1 MALHPNFPRSP
12 YEVLDP
18 GIRWFPAD
26 EVLREKG
33 SDKLMPPLVPELRKK
48 VKEWRDDN
56 YTGASETSISLLN
69 WWFKTPHV
77 APKNNGSTFEFKYY
91 FAQREAVETIIYLH
105 DVARIKDK
113 YDLIRFDVSGQVYP
127 SLITENWKRYVIKM
141 ATGSGKTKVLSLL
154 IAWCYYHKL
163 YESDSD
169 LARNFI
175 LIAPNIIVL
184 DRLRSDFDGLKIFHE
199 DPILPDEGYGGHNWH
214 DDFNF
219 DLHIQDEVKV
229 TNKFGNLFLTNIHRV
244 YDTGDKTPAFAD
256 ENTADYFLGVKPV
269 GATNES
275 KLDLGEII
283 KDVDEL
289 AIFNDEAHHIHD
301 EKMAWFKSIEN
312 IHNRLLMKGGS
323 LALQI
328 DVTATPKHNNGA
340 IFVQT
345 VSDYPLVE
353 AIHQN
358 VVKHPTVPDS
368 ASRAKLSEK
377 TSSKFTEKYSD
388 FIDLGY
394 KEWKKVFEEHS
405 HIKKPILFLMTDD
418 TKNCDEVAQYLEV
431 KYPDLKGG
439 VLVIH
444 TKDNGEIAE
453 NPKGKD
459 KDELDK
465 LRKQANEIDSWD
477 SPYKAIVSVLML
489 KEGWDVKNVTTIV
502 GLRAYS
508 SKSNILPEQTL
519 GRGLRRMYRDN
530 ADLTE
535 YVSVVGTPAFM
546 DFVESIKSEGVIL
559 EHKAMGDGTGPTA
572 PVVIEVDRENFKK
585 DIEKLDIEIPV
596 LSPRIYRE
604 YKNLSNIDP
613 SKFVFDK
620 VEYKSF
626 GEEEKREIVFKD
638 ITSDEVTHVNTLDT
652 LTITDY
658 QSVVGYF
665 AKIIMNELRLV
676 SGFDIICDK
685 VKSFI
690 QSQLFGRVV
699 DLSDLNTLRNLSEI
713 EASRTV
719 IEIFKKNIN
728 ELTVLDKGE
737 AEIRDY
743 IKVSNTRPFVAN
755 QTAFMMP
762 KKSVFSKVVGDSLFE
777 LEFAGFL
784 DTCED
789 IISYTK
795 NFMSVH
801 FKIDYKNAD
810 GEIKDYYPDFVVK
823 VDFKTVYI
831 IELKGAEDLDDIQ
844 KVKRLAQWCE
854 DVNKISSGVKY
865 HSLYIMQETYN
876 KYKPQSFSQV
886 VDIAE
891 KE

>member
-1 MALHPNFPRSP
+1 
-12 YEVLDP
+12 
-18 GIRWFPAD
+18 
-26 EVLREKG
+26 
-33 SDKLMPPLVPELRKK
+33 
-48 VKEWRDDN
+48 
-56 YTGASETSISLLN
+56 
-69 WWFKTPHV
+69 
-77 APKNNGSTFEFKYY
+77 
-91 FAQREAVETIIYLH
+91 
-105 DVARIKDK
+105 
-113 YDLIRFDVSGQVYP
+113 
-127 SLITENWKRYVIKM
+127 
-141 ATGSGKTKVLSLL
+141 
-154 IAWCYYHKL
+154 
-163 YESDSD
+163 
-169 LARNFI
+169 
-175 LIAPNIIVL
+175 
-184 DRLRSDFDGLKIFHE
+184 
-199 DPILPDEGYGGHNWH
+199 
-214 DDFNF
+214 
-219 DLHIQDEVKV
+219 
-229 TNKFGNLFLTNIHRV
+229 
-244 YDTGDKTPAFAD
+244 
-256 ENTADYFLGVKPV
+256 
-269 GATNES
+269 
-275 KLDLGEII
+275 
-283 KDVDEL
+283 
-289 AIFNDEAHHIHD
+289 
-301 EKMAWFKSIEN
+301 
-312 IHNRLLMKGGS
+312 
-323 LALQI
+323 
-328 DVTATPKHNNGA
+328 
-340 IFVQT
+340 
-345 VSDYPLVE
+345 
-353 AIHQN
+353 
-358 VVKHPTVPDS
+358 
-368 ASRAKLSEK
+368 
-377 TSSKFTEKYSD
+377 
-388 FIDLGY
+388 
-394 KEWKKVFEEHS
+394 
-405 HIKKPILFLMTDD
+405 
-418 TKNCDEVAQYLEV
+418 
-431 KYPDLKGG
+431 
-439 VLVIH
+439 
-444 TKDNGEIAE
+444 
-453 NPKGKD
+453 
-459 KDELDK
+459 
-465 LRKQANEIDSWD
+465 
-477 SPYKAIVSVLML
+477 
-489 KEGWDVKNVTTIV
+489 
-502 GLRAYS
+502 
-508 SKSNILPEQTL
+508 
-519 GRGLRRMYRDN
+519 MYRDN

-572 PVVIEVDRENFKK
+572 PVVIEIDRENFKK

-604 YKNLSNIDP
+604 YKNLSDIDP

-638 ITSDEVTHVNTLDT
+638 ITNDEVTHVNTLDT

-676 SGFDIICDK
+676 SGFDILCDK
-685 VKSFI
+685 VKVFI
-690 QSQLFGRVV
+690 QSQLFGKEV

-823 VDFKTVYI
+823 VDPKTVYI
-831 IELKGAEDLDDIQ
+831 IELKGAEDLDDIL

-854 DVNKISSGVKY
+854 DVNKISGGVKY

-876 KYKPQSFSQV
+876 KYKPQSFSQI

-891 KE
+891 KV